1 MTVLKNAP
9 LLLNHTAELL
19 AEWFR
24 LKTPAERIKQ
34 IYFHKRKYL
43 GSKDRS
49 FIELLFYDII
59 RNLRLYD
66 WQIRNNA
73 PDEKELSADLYV
85 VHAFKRL
92 FPEEA
97 KQIAFKI
104 NDNIS
109 SYIEKYVFRENIPDH
124 PALRWSLPEF
134 VWDKIRSAYPNAELL
149 NCLKDL
155 HEQRGLHIRANTLK
169 TTARDLVK
177 ALKEYSLRPGNMAPD
192 ALRSDKYI
200 QLSGHPLYRKGF
212 FEFQDESSQLVGY
225 VCNPKEHDLAIDLCA
240 GAGGKTLHLAALQKD
255 KGRIIASDLYAERL
269 KELKVRAARAG
280 INSLA
285 LTGLR
290 NIQNTFRAKADI
302 LLIDAPCSGSGVYG
316 RQPDRKW
323 IFTPE
328 KLDHYVG
335 LQRDLL
341 DKHACLVKTDGY
353 LVYATCS
360 IIPDENE
367 KQVEYFLSNHPEFM
381 LVPVTNDLKAF
392 GIQFPSDAINT
403 MLTILPHYFKSDG
416 FFIAKMKR
424 IP

>member
-1 MTVLKNAP
+1 V
-9 LLLNHTAELL
+9 
-19 AEWFR
+19 
-24 LKTPAERIKQ
+24 
-34 IYFHKRKYL
+34 
-43 GSKDRS
+43 
-49 FIELLFYDII
+49 
-59 RNLRLYD
+59 
-66 WQIRNNA
+66 
-73 PDEKELSADLYV
+73 
-85 VHAFKRL
+85 
-92 FPEEA
+92 
-97 KQIAFKI
+97 
-104 NDNIS
+104 
-109 SYIEKYVFRENIPDH
+109 
-124 PALRWSLPEF
+124 
-134 VWDKIRSAYPNAELL
+134 
-149 NCLKDL
+149 
-155 HEQRGLHIRANTLK
+155 
-169 TTARDLVK
+169 
-177 ALKEYSLRPGNMAPD
+177 
-192 ALRSDKYI
+192 
-200 QLSGHPLYRKGF
+200 
-212 FEFQDESSQLVGY
+212 
-225 VCNPKEHDLAIDLCA
+225 IDLCA

-255 KGRIIASDLYAERL
+255 KGRIIASDLYADRL